1 LDNKE
6 ILKQLGSKGK
16 GEETAKKKQK
26 LYKYLLVKVGEK
38 SYGIPTHQV
47 REIIM
52 NHEIYFVPF
61 VPPYITGYLNRQG
74 EPYIVFDLGM
84 LFENRPLT
92 PFKFLVLNM
101 EEDQVAFM
109 IDDVLTITT
118 VPENEVHG
126 ITSSE
131 VDMGYFSAT
140 ITFHDENV
148 FILNVAQIL
157 ERLENDL

>member
-16 GEETAKKKQK
+16 GEEIAQKKQK
-26 LYKYLLVKVGEK
+26 LYKYLVVKIGEK
-38 SYGIPTHQV
+38 RYGIPTHQV
-47 REIIM
+47 REIVM

-61 VPPYITGYLNRQG
+61 VPPYIKGYLNRQG
-74 EPYIVFDLGM
+74 EPYTVFDLGM
-84 LFENRPLT
+84 LFEDRPLT
-92 PFKFLVLNM
+92 PFKFLVLNI
-101 EEDQVAFM
+101 EEDHVAFM

-118 VPENEVHG
+118 IPENEVHD
-126 ITSSE
+126 IASSE
-131 VDMGYFSAT
+131 VDRGYFSAT
-140 ITFHDENV
+140 ITFRDDDV